1 MHPLSGLKACL
12 ATVLLPLGAAAAPTY
27 TPNDFKDAA
36 QRCIRAR
43 DLNCAEFNWAAY
55 VRMRPTDASGIGQYA
70 VVLARREKYAE
81 ALPLF
86 EKAIDLGEG
95 HYELFAL
102 HALTLDRLGRLDESI
117 DWNYKALAVVPS
129 LVDVRGDLARQLVR
143 KKRFHEALALLA
155 SFDSQLAAKGHG
167 AYFEGQRIAIET
179 ALQRDGGADSAEAAA
194 LRLPRFEGHFFAPVT
209 LGDAR
214 PQAFMVDTG
223 ATHTVMSENL
233 LAGAKAAHRLLRA
246 DIVLRA
252 ADGSPIK
259 ARLVS
264 LGRLSVGPF
273 ELHDVSVVVCKTCEL
288 LLGQSTLARFDLASR
303 RRQGVEFLSLAPR
316 PVSAAPAARP

>member
-1 MHPLSGLKACL
+1 MRPLVRLLTCL
-12 ATVLLPLGAAAAPTY
+12 AAASLPLAATAAASY
-27 TPNDFKDAA
+27 TPNDYKDAA

-43 DLNCAEFNWAAY
+43 DLNCAEVNWASY

-81 ALPLF
+81 ALPQF
-86 EKAIDLGEG
+86 EKAIELGEG
-95 HYELFAL
+95 NYELFA
-102 HALTLDRLGRLDESI
+102 HYALGLDRLGRLDEAI

-129 LVDVRGDLARQLVR
+129 LVDVRGELARQLVR

-155 SFDSQLAAKGHG
+155 SFDAKLAAKGHG

-179 ALQRDGGADSAEAAA
+179 ALQRGGRAEPAEAGAI
-194 LRLPRFEGHFFAPVT
+194 RLPRYEGHFFAPVT
-209 LGDAR
+209 VGEAR

-223 ATHTVMSENL
+223 ATHTAMSEEL
-233 LAGAKAAHRLLRA
+233 LAGSKAAHRLVRA
-246 DIVLRA
+246 DVVLRA

-264 LGRLSVGPF
+264 VARLAVGPF
-273 ELHDVSVVVCKTCEL
+273 ELRDVSVVVCRTCEL
-288 LLGQSTLARFDLASR
+288 LLGQSTLARFDIASR
-303 RRQGVEFLSLAPR
+303 RQQGIEFLTLARR
-316 PVSAAPAARP
+316 PLSAAPASPP